1 MTEESAIGHYGWNRQ
16 RPDWRDE
23 QYRFSVPIG
32 VALPSHFDL
41 VKKMPPI
48 WNQGN
53 IGSCTAHGSLK
64 VYVADRM
71 KEGQPVFMPSRL
83 FQYYNSR
90 SMEGTIA
97 SDAGASVR
105 DAIKAIAQWGACD
118 ESLWPYVTSKFT
130 QKPPDNAYSEAV
142 QHQSLTYRPVAQNL
156 YAIKT
161 AIFQGTPVTFGFT
174 VYQNFETNDV
184 DRKGLMSMPR
194 GSAIGGHCVV
204 ACGWNSKNYTLCA
217 NSWSTSWGDPD
228 FPGYFWMPPD
238 YIIHPQL
245 ASDFWIIETT
255 KA

>member
-41 VKKMPPI
+41 VKKMPQI

-118 ESLWPYVTSKFT
+118 ESSVAVRHQQVHAEASRQRLQRGRPASVADIPAGGAEPLRNQDGNLPGHSGNVWLYRLSRFRDQRRRPKGSHVDAAGLGHRWPLRRCLWME
-130 QKPPDNAYSEAV
+130 QQELYSLR
-142 QHQSLTYRPVAQNL
+142 QQL
-156 YAIKT
+156 
-161 AIFQGTPVTFGFT
+161 
-174 VYQNFETNDV
+174 V
-184 DRKGLMSMPR
+184 DQLG
-194 GSAIGGHCVV
+194 GS
-204 ACGWNSKNYTLCA
+204 
-217 NSWSTSWGDPD
+217 
-228 FPGYFWMPPD
+228 
-238 YIIHPQL
+238 
-245 ASDFWIIETT
+245 
-255 KA
+255 